1 MSDTVESN
9 TQTRQIMVRGQ
20 QWLEQLLKLA
30 KFPTG
35 VKAQTPAV
43 TSSNLGSS
51 SLEEADSY
59 WLIVDETKLTPAQ
72 VEALTGPEGTTL
84 DAIQYLANSI
94 LNMGQ
99 DREQQGS
106 YTIELNGYR
115 TRRQA
120 ELRALAEE
128 VAKMVRETGQEV
140 EMKSLSSAER
150 RQVHNFF
157 QDCEDI
163 ETYSRGQE
171 PDRRLVVRL
180 RN

>member
-9 TQTRQIMVRGQ
+9 TQVSRRTLERGQ

-30 KFPTG
+30 RFPTS
-35 VKAQTPAV
+35 VEAIIPEANQ
-43 TSSNLGSS
+43 SEL
-51 SLEEADSY
+51 ADSEHSDSC
-59 WLIVDETKLTPAQ
+59 WLIINDTRLAPAQ
-72 VEALTGPEGTTL
+72 IEILIGAEGTTL

-99 DREQQGS
+99 EREQQGS

-115 TRRQA
+115 ARRQA
-120 ELRALAEE
+120 ELHGLAEE
-128 VAKMVRETGQEV
+128 AAKLVRETGQEV

-150 RQVHNFF
+150 RQVHSFF